1 MRTNIVLDDQ
11 LIAEA
16 FKYAGNI
23 HTKRELIE
31 TALREFVKHKK
42 MKDLRDLKGMIL
54 FAEDYD
60 YKRMREDQ

>member
-31 TALREFVKHKK
+31 TALKEFVKNKK
-42 MKDLRDLKGMIL
+42 IKDLRDLKGKIA

-60 YKRMREDQ
+60 YKKMREGR